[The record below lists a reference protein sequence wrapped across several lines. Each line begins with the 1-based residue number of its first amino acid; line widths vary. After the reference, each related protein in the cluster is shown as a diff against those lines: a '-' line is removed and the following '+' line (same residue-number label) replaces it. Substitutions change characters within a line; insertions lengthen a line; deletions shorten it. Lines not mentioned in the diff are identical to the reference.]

1 MSRVA
6 GPTKPTPSTD
16 VPFAPV
22 PLATPLQLP
31 KEPTVQ
37 ITRDPM
43 PRDARAHLA
52 AGRVERETHPATA
65 LAVQRTLKAPIG
77 CTGIGLHS
85 GARISL
91 RLLPGAPDSGIVFR
105 RTDLAGGPVEIP
117 ARYDHVV
124 DTRLNTTIGLPG
136 RPEAIVGTVEHLM
149 AALAGMG
156 VDNAVIE
163 IDGAEV
169 PAMDGSAAPFVFLI
183 ECAGTVAQDAPR
195 QVIEV
200 LRAVRIEEGD
210 GFVALL
216 PGSGQGMAIEAE
228 IDFAAAAVRRQSR
241 ALRLSPASF
250 KAELS
255 AARTFGFAEEVE
267 ALRAAGLARGGSLK
281 NAIVVSGSRVLN
293 EGGLRF
299 ADEFVRHKML
309 DQVGDLALAGFA
321 LDARVVG
328 RRPGHRLNNRVLHAL
343 FADASAWRLVPA
355 GIGASAGVS
364 VRAGAGG
371 LPVAAAAAAPA

>member
-1 MSRVA
+1 
-6 GPTKPTPSTD
+6 
-16 VPFAPV
+16 
-22 PLATPLQLP
+22 
-31 KEPTVQ
+31 
-37 ITRDPM
+37 
-43 PRDARAHLA
+43 
-52 AGRVERETHPATA
+52 
-65 LAVQRTLKAPIG
+65 
-77 CTGIGLHS
+77 
-85 GARISL
+85 
-91 RLLPGAPDSGIVFR
+91 
-105 RTDLAGGPVEIP
+105 
-117 ARYDHVV
+117 
-124 DTRLNTTIGLPG
+124 
-136 RPEAIVGTVEHLM
+136 
-149 AALAGMG
+149 MG

>member
-1 MSRVA
+1 
-6 GPTKPTPSTD
+6 
-16 VPFAPV
+16 
-22 PLATPLQLP
+22 
-31 KEPTVQ
+31 
-37 ITRDPM
+37 M

-52 AGRVERETHPATA
+52 AGRVERETQAATA
-65 LAVQRTLKAPIG
+65 LVVQRTLRAPIG

-91 RLLPGAPDSGIVFR
+91 RLLPGAPDSGIIFR

-117 ARYDHVV
+117 ARFDHVV

-136 RPEAIVGTVEHLM
+136 QPEAVVGTVEHMM
-149 AALAGMG
+149 AALAGLG
-156 VDNAVIE
+156 VDNAVVE
-163 IDGAEV
+163 LDGAEV

-200 LRAVRIEEGD
+200 LRAVRVEEGN

-216 PGSGQGMAIEAE
+216 PGSGQGISGPGMAIEAE

-241 ALRLSPASF
+241 ALRLTPASF
-250 KAELS
+250 KSEL
-255 AARTFGFAEEVE
+255 APARTFGFAEEVE

-321 LDARVVG
+321 LNARVVG

-343 FADASAWRLVPA
+343 FADASAWRVVPA
-355 GIGASAGVS
+355 GMGAAAGVS

-371 LPVAAAAAAPA
+371 LPAAAAAPA